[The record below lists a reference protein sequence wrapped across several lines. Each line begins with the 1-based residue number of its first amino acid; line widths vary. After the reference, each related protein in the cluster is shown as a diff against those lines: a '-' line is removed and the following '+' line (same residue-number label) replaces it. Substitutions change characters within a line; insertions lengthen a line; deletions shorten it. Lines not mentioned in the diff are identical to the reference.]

1 MAMTSSLSLG
11 NLKIKTK
18 ILLGFASVLAILA
31 AVGVQ
36 GYVLLNGVSNQFDAY
51 AQRVNV
57 VSVASDVDRE
67 FTDVRRLVRDY
78 TAGGREDVAKATGEA
93 TKLVRAK
100 IEEGVALTKNPER
113 LKQFK
118 EMSEQ
123 AAEYAK
129 NFDKLVVLKREQDKL
144 IHEVMDPSG
153 TKLRE
158 RFGALAAAAA
168 KAGDGNASALAGT
181 GLESLMVF
189 RLRVNKM
196 LGRHE
201 EAAAK
206 AAEEALVEFNKIM
219 TGLDGA
225 TKSTSFRGVY
235 DEIAA
240 VSRKYADGFH
250 RAFKDGRAIE
260 ELVNGEM
267 RKESEIIA
275 KDARLI
281 KESGVAEEHQ
291 IEHETHGLIDRATMI
306 SLVLAVAGLGIG
318 LVLAWL
324 IGRGITRPI
333 LQMTGAMDEL
343 AKGNLQVEIPAREK
357 KDEIGLMAQSVQV
370 FKESMLEA
378 ERLRAEQQAEQ
389 QRQID
394 RGKAIE
400 ASVLAFEKSIGE
412 IVGTVS
418 SAATELQ
425 TAAGTMSS
433 TAEETSRQ
441 ATAVSAA
448 SEQASTNVQTVAA
461 ATEELSSSISE
472 ISRQVA
478 QSSKVAHRAV
488 EESGQVNGTVQ
499 SLAREAQKIGEVVQ
513 LINDI
518 ASQTNLLALN
528 ATIEAARAGEAGKGF
543 AVVAAEVKSLATQ
556 TAKATDDIGQRI
568 GEIQNATKGT
578 VDAIGS
584 IEKTIEEISGI
595 STTIASAVEE
605 QGAATQEITRNVQQA
620 AQGTSEVTSNIS
632 GVTQAA
638 SETGSAAT
646 QVLGA
651 AGELSQQAAKLRDQV
666 DDFLTKVRAA

>member
-67 FTDVRRLVRDY
+67 FTDVRRLVREY

-206 AAEEALVEFNKIM
+206 AAEEAQVEFNKIM

-370 FKESMLEA
+370 FKPNFRS
-378 ERLRAEQQAEQ
+378 
-389 QRQID
+389 
-394 RGKAIE
+394 
-400 ASVLAFEKSIGE
+400 LAF
-412 IVGTVS
+412 
-418 SAATELQ
+418 AAT
-425 TAAGTMSS
+425 
-433 TAEETSRQ
+433 
-441 ATAVSAA
+441 
-448 SEQASTNVQTVAA
+448 
-461 ATEELSSSISE
+461 
-472 ISRQVA
+472 
-478 QSSKVAHRAV
+478 
-488 EESGQVNGTVQ
+488 
-499 SLAREAQKIGEVVQ
+499 
-513 LINDI
+513 
-518 ASQTNLLALN
+518 
-528 ATIEAARAGEAGKGF
+528 
-543 AVVAAEVKSLATQ
+543 
-556 TAKATDDIGQRI
+556 
-568 GEIQNATKGT
+568 
-578 VDAIGS
+578 
-584 IEKTIEEISGI
+584 
-595 STTIASAVEE
+595 
-605 QGAATQEITRNVQQA
+605 
-620 AQGTSEVTSNIS
+620 
-632 GVTQAA
+632 
-638 SETGSAAT
+638 
-646 QVLGA
+646 
-651 AGELSQQAAKLRDQV
+651 
-666 DDFLTKVRAA
+666 